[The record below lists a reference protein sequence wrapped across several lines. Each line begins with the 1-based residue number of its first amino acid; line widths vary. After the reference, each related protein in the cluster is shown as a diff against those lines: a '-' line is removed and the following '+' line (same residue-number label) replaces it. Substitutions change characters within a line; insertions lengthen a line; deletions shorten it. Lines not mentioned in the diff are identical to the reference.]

1 MTKDDRDFRQKQIN
15 RFDSIMRDA
24 SFDLNDLMELRK
36 TIIRDIKKVRQRDN
50 NDVLSQITQDRII
63 GFINGI
69 FDEEK
74 CAIVDQREKDT
85 LSI

>member
-1 MTKDDRDFRQKQIN
+1 VTKDDRDFRQKQIN